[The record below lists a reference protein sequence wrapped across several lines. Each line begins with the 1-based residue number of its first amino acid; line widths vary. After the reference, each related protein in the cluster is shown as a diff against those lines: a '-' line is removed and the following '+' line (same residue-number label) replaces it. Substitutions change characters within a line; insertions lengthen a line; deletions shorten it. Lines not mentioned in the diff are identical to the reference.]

1 MFRQKMQYM
10 IKSALLEERQ
20 ELEDLLN
27 EMSAAGWD
35 LYGMHEVE
43 KKGGI
48 YFDCIFMRPR
58 EDEEKQEFDDVVKI
72 KSFKNQMEKMFAS
85 TLSPYATCKELQVKI
100 KEQKELISKIKYQ
113 LDNDAFTLKEKEL
126 LNKQLSDEINRLDFL
141 KLSLI
146 KEISPDNMYSS
157 LSQDKFVINLSEELI
172 ETVIQDTED
181 NLLAETV
188 KIRQR
193 LADTLGYV
201 IPNIVFSNEDPLEA
215 NEFSIVLHGIEVFR
229 SCVFPGKV
237 CIFKEELDGYKKKKN
252 DIHVKDEITGK
263 DIFWID
269 EEVAR
274 DFWVNKFTPVQFI
287 GRALE
292 FISIKQVDEILD
304 YSAVNKYLE
313 IVQESNSFLINNIYP
328 DYMSAAEI
336 KYILSSL
343 IREKVSVKDIVYIFE
358 KINDFSS
365 EESKDHLIEKIRLS
379 LSKQILK
386 DIIKTGS
393 SLKVIELSQKTI
405 EHFYEASLCAE
416 EEGVVKMDG
425 AVVARLVKKINK
437 QAKEAGL
444 EEIILLAPYEIRH
457 MAFLVFAEFINN
469 IRVLAFEELGQD
481 VETETVGEV

>member
-10 IKSALLEERQ
+10 IKSAPLEERQ

-27 EMSAAGWD
+27 EMSDAGWD

-48 YFDCIFMRPR
+48 YFDCIFSRPR
-58 EDEEKQEFDDVVKI
+58 EDEERHEFDDVVKI

-100 KEQKELISKIKYQ
+100 KEQKELIAKIKYQ

-126 LNKQLSDEINRLDFL
+126 LNKQLSDEMNRLDFL

-172 ETVIQDTED
+172 ETVIQDTEE

-229 SCVFPGKV
+229 ASVFPEKV
-237 CIFKEELDGYKKKKN
+237 CIFKNELGGYKKKKS
-252 DIHVKDEITGK
+252 DIHTKDAITGK

-274 DFWVNKFTPVQFI
+274 DFWVNKLTPVQYI

-292 FISIKQVDEILD
+292 FVSVKQVDEILD
-304 YSAVNKYLE
+304 YNAVNKYME
-313 IVQESNSFLINNIYP
+313 IVQENNSFLINNIYP

-343 IREKVSVKDIVYIFE
+343 IRERVSVKDIVYLFE

-379 LSKQILK
+379 LAKQILK
-386 DIIKTGS
+386 DITKADEP
-393 SLKVIELSQKTI
+393 LKVIELSSKTI

-416 EEGVVKMDG
+416 DEGVVKMDG
-425 AVVARLVKKINK
+425 ADVAKLVKKINK
-437 QAKEAGL
+437 LAKDAGID
-444 EEIILLAPYEIRH
+444 EIILLAPYEIRH
-457 MAFLVFAEFINN
+457 MTFLIFAEFINN

-481 VETETVGEV
+481 IEIETIGEV

>member
-10 IKSALLEERQ
+10 IKSAPLEERQ

-27 EMSAAGWD
+27 DMSEAGWD

-48 YFDCIFMRPR
+48 YFDCIFTHPK
-58 EDEEKQEFDDVVKI
+58 EDEVKHDFDDVVKI

-100 KEQKELISKIKYQ
+100 KEQKELIAKIKYQ
-113 LDNDAFTLKEKEL
+113 LDNDAFTLREKEL
-126 LNKQLSDEINRLDFL
+126 LNKQLSDEMSRLDFL

-146 KEISPDNMYSS
+146 KEISPENMYSS

-172 ETVIQDTED
+172 ENVIQDTEE
-181 NLLAETV
+181 NLLSETV

-193 LADTLGYV
+193 LTDTLGYV
-201 IPNIVFSNEDPLEA
+201 IPNIVFSNEEVLEA
-215 NEFSIVLHGIEVFR
+215 NEFNILLHGIEVFK

-252 DIHVKDEITGK
+252 DIHAKDEITGK
-263 DIFWID
+263 DILWID
-269 EEVAR
+269 EDVAR
-274 DFWVNKFTPVQFI
+274 DFWVNKLTPVQFI

-292 FISIKQVDEILD
+292 FVSIRQVDEILD
-304 YSAVNKYLE
+304 YNAVNKYLE

-343 IREKVSVKDIVYIFE
+343 IRERVSVKDIVYLFE

-386 DIIKTGS
+386 DIIKAGEP
-393 SLKVIELSQKTI
+393 LKVIELSSKTI

-416 EEGVVKMDG
+416 DEGVVKMDG
-425 AVVARLVKKINK
+425 ADVSRLVKKINK
-437 QAKEAGL
+437 LAKEAGL
-444 EEIILLAPYEIRH
+444 DEIILLAPYEIRH
-457 MAFLVFAEFINN
+457 MTFLIFAEFINN
-469 IRVLAFEELGQD
+469 IRVVAFEELGQD
-481 VETETVGEV
+481 VEIETIGEV

>member
-10 IKSALLEERQ
+10 IKSAPLEERQ

-27 EMSAAGWD
+27 EMSDAGWD

-48 YFDCIFMRPR
+48 YFDCIFSRPR
-58 EDEEKQEFDDVVKI
+58 EDEERHEFDDVVKI

-100 KEQKELISKIKYQ
+100 KEQKELIAKIKYQ

-126 LNKQLSDEINRLDFL
+126 LNKQLSDEMNRLDFL

-172 ETVIQDTED
+172 ETVIQDTEE

-229 SCVFPGKV
+229 AFVFPEKV
-237 CIFKEELDGYKKKKN
+237 CIFKNELEGYKKKKS
-252 DIHVKDEITGK
+252 DIHTKDAITGK

-274 DFWVNKFTPVQFI
+274 DFWVNKLTPVQYI

-292 FISIKQVDEILD
+292 FVSVKQVDEILD
-304 YSAVNKYLE
+304 YNAVNKYME
-313 IVQESNSFLINNIYP
+313 IVQENNSFLINNIYP

-343 IREKVSVKDIVYIFE
+343 IRERVSVKDIVYLFE

-379 LSKQILK
+379 LAKQILK
-386 DIIKTGS
+386 DITKADEP
-393 SLKVIELSQKTI
+393 LKVIELSSKTI

-416 EEGVVKMDG
+416 DEGVVKMDG
-425 AVVARLVKKINK
+425 ADVAKLVKKINK
-437 QAKEAGL
+437 LAKDAGID
-444 EEIILLAPYEIRH
+444 EIILLAPYEIRH
-457 MAFLVFAEFINN
+457 MTFLIFAEFINN

-481 VETETVGEV
+481 IEIETIGEV